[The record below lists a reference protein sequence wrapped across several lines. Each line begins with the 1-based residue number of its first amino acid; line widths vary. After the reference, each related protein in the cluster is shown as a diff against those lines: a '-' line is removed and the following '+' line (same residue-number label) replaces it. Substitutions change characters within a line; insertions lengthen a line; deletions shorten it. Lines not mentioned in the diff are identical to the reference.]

1 MSITLPPWPTKG
13 IEEEDLNM
21 KKVCMLL
28 ASALLFCLCFTA
40 QAEEGVSV
48 EVIKMDGISVVE
60 LIPEETTRRARGA
73 AEKAGLVLPGALTII
88 EESAFEG
95 VIAETVEVSEN
106 VVSIEARAFAG
117 CKNLREIAIPATVL
131 TIDETALAG
140 CKNVIVYGAKDS
152 AAEKFVQAV
161 NAAEPEAGFVFVD
174 VNAEPAIVVKAAPV
188 VLPFVPAD

>member
-1 MSITLPPWPTKG
+1 
-13 IEEEDLNM
+13 M
-21 KKVCMLL
+21 KKMCMLL
-28 ASALLFCLCFTA
+28 AAALLFCLCFTA

-48 EVIKMDGISVVE
+48 EVIKMDGISVVV
-60 LIPEETTRRARGA
+60 LIPEDNARRARSA
-73 AEKAGLVLPGALTII
+73 AEEAGFILPGALTII

-95 VIAETVEVSEN
+95 VIAETVEISEN
-106 VVSIEARAFAG
+106 VVSIEARAFAD
-117 CKNLREIAIPATVL
+117 CKNLREITIPATVL

-140 CKNVIVYGAKDS
+140 CKNVTVYGAKDS

-161 NAAEPEAGFVFVD
+161 NAADPEAGFVFVD